1 LKNAATLKE
10 SYELVKQA
18 EFYTLIEDKVITCP
32 ATLQEFEDRLF
43 AICESYYE
51 SLIGIANYVGPGKTV
66 KRLVSN
72 EMLVDLLI
80 VAEKGE
86 TISVQM
92 DPYSFLKISLEKDGP
107 LGLSD
112 SFIIGIERDR
122 TAMFMLHAQ
131 NRIQVQATGQIL
143 WAINKNS
150 IDTMQSMV
158 EILRKE
164 PISSMLCIDRFSSD
178 RTLLNWLKSV
188 FPKSDLNRVG
198 RPSKVGSPKE
208 QFVDTPIIPGIFS
221 ENKVC
226 FPGLICTLK
235 TFVKV
240 MDIFEIDKS
249 EPIFEALINEY
260 LGNFPS
266 YFRSFVYN
274 TWIKTPSL
282 K

>member
-1 LKNAATLKE
+1 
-10 SYELVKQA
+10 
-18 EFYTLIEDKVITCP
+18 
-32 ATLQEFEDRLF
+32 
-43 AICESYYE
+43 
-51 SLIGIANYVGPGKTV
+51 
-66 KRLVSN
+66 
-72 EMLVDLLI
+72 MLVDLLI